1 MKFSEAK
8 EIIDRYFSQ
17 ADPEELYNLALSC
30 GFEEVDIEE
39 GDMEEDDVN
48 RRIDE
53 VGDLPYYRKISEDHS
68 KLLASIAVPYY
79 SFRNGSLKK
88 TKNSPYI

>member
-39 GDMEEDDVN
+39 GDIEEDDVN

-68 KLLASIAVPYY
+68 KLLAS
-79 SFRNGSLKK
+79 
-88 TKNSPYI
+88 

>member
-1 MKFSEAK
+1 MKLADVK
-8 EIIDRYFSQ
+8 ERIDNFF
-17 ADPEELYNLALSC
+17 DNITPEELYNLALSC
-30 GFEEVDIEE
+30 GFEEVDIEEVDIEE

-68 KLLASIAVPYY
+68 KLLAS
-79 SFRNGSLKK
+79 
-88 TKNSPYI
+88 

>member
-39 GDMEEDDVN
+39 VDIEEGDMEEDDVN

-53 VGDLPYYRKISEDHS
+53 VGDLPYYRKITEDHS
-68 KLLASIAVPYY
+68 KLLAS
-79 SFRNGSLKK
+79 
-88 TKNSPYI
+88 

>member
-30 GFEEVDIEE
+30 GFEEVD
-39 GDMEEDDVN
+39 MEEDDVN

-68 KLLASIAVPYY
+68 KLLAS
-79 SFRNGSLKK
+79 
-88 TKNSPYI
+88 

>member
-1 MKFSEAK
+1 MKLADVK
-8 EIIDRYFSQ
+8 ERIDDFF
-17 ADPEELYNLALSC
+17 DNITPEELYNLALSC

-53 VGDLPYYRKISEDHS
+53 VGDLPYYRKISENHS
-68 KLLASIAVPYY
+68 KLLAS
-79 SFRNGSLKK
+79 
-88 TKNSPYI
+88 

>member
-39 GDMEEDDVN
+39 GDMEEDDV
-48 RRIDE
+48 
-53 VGDLPYYRKISEDHS
+53 KISEDHS
-68 KLLASIAVPYY
+68 KLLAS
-79 SFRNGSLKK
+79 
-88 TKNSPYI
+88 